1 MSELFPKV
9 MFALVPLF
17 GLLCRLLY
25 LLRGRYLIEHLIF
38 ALHFH
43 TLAFILAT
51 LLILL
56 GPILPDGFA
65 GWFFF
70 LSTAL
75 YLLVALRRVFGG
87 SWFGT
92 AVREAI
98 LLTLYGAAFLAG
110 MVFLLGASL
119 SEI

>member
-1 MSELFPKV
+1 V

-17 GLLCRLLY
+17 GLLSRLLY

-43 TLAFILAT
+43 TFAFILAT

-56 GPILPDGFA
+56 GAILPGGFA

-70 LSTAL
+70 LSTAI

-87 SWFGT
+87 TWLGT
-92 AVREAI
+92 AMREAI
-98 LLTLYGAAFLAG
+98 LLTLYGTAFLAG